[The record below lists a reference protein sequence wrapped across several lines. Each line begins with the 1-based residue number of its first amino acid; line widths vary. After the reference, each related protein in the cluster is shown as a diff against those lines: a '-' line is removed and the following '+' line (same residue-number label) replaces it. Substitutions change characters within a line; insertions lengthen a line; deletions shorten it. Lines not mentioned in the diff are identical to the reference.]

1 MKHQTFKRLLFPVM
15 EGSLFKLKF
24 DSLQFQANLVILPF
38 NCDQTDLKLT
48 DFFVFALT
56 LFDEFD
62 VLRFD
67 CVDFFSQIFNV
78 FTLHLLLLGLL
89 KLKVERVELITNL
102 KGDPHDKWIVT
113 NRL

>member
-1 MKHQTFKRLLFPVM
+1 MRYQAFKRLVFPVM
-15 EGSLFKLKF
+15 ERPLLELKF